1 MAVRAFHR
9 LIPMPPK
16 MAAALLIMWSPSI
29 EGADRAPSTTDHAAT
44 VETEPSAIVVSR
56 GTLRQWV
63 DELAVAE
70 SGNRSW
76 IVHEEEDGRR
86 YYGCLQFCEKT
97 FRYYA
102 KKFHLVQAPESGD
115 VLSQIY
121 DCAFQKRLA
130 IRMIRENPDNWKHWR
145 KTVERIGL
153 PPGAK
158 APLDASVV
166 DPPGRAAN

>member
-1 MAVRAFHR
+1 
-9 LIPMPPK
+9 
-16 MAAALLIMWSPSI
+16 MAAALLIMWSPSV
-29 EGADRAPSTTDHAAT
+29 EGADRAPSSTDHGAPVDA
-44 VETEPSAIVVSR
+44 EPSAGMVS
-56 GTLRQWV
+56 GQTLHQWI
-63 DELAVAE
+63 DALAVAE

-102 KKFHLVQAPESGD
+102 RKFQMVQTAQPEDIMSR
-115 VLSQIY
+115 IY
-121 DCAFQKRLA
+121 DCAFQKRVA
-130 IRMIRENPDNWKHWR
+130 MRMIRENPDNWKHWR

-158 APLDASVV
+158 AAIDAAAV
-166 DPPGRAAN
+166 DQPGRAAN

>member
-1 MAVRAFHR
+1 MRTFHR
-9 LIPMPPK
+9 LIPMPPR
-16 MAAALLIMWSPSI
+16 MAAALLIMWSPSV
-29 EGADRAPSTTDHAAT
+29 EGADRAPSSTDHAAT
-44 VETEPSAIVVSR
+44 VAAEPSATVVSGR
-56 GTLRQWV
+56 TLRQWV
-63 DELAVAE
+63 DALAIAE

-102 KKFHLVQAPESGD
+102 KKFHLVQTTEPDD
-115 VLSQIY
+115 VMNQIY
-121 DCAFQKRLA
+121 NCAIQKRLA
-130 IRMIRENPDNWKHWR
+130 MRMIRENPDNWKHWR

-158 APLDASVV
+158 APVDASVV
-166 DPPGRAAN
+166 SQPDRAAN